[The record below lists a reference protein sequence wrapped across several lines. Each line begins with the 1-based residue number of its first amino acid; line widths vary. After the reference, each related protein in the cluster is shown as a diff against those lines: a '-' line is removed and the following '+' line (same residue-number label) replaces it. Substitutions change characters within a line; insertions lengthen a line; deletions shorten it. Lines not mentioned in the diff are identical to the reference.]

1 MVIKVTVFY
10 KNVATITLQISFS
23 IIFFIIVNYNYN
35 IIMKIDS
42 VLLDL
47 EVIRQLNEN
56 DKLSVITLI
65 GSTRLAV
72 DSCKY
77 TSALTRYY
85 YNYNR
90 ETTITYLENLT
101 GTIEKTAEFLI
112 NGDHSEEC
120 ETIYAALINA
130 LKGLENLKITYISD
144 SIIVAKLTLLINKFK
159 AVAKKVDNCLTNC
172 ANYINDCESS
182 SNSKASIINDEA

>member
-1 MVIKVTVFY
+1 M
-10 KNVATITLQISFS
+10 N
-23 IIFFIIVNYNYN
+23 
-35 IIMKIDS
+35 IDS

-56 DKLSVITLI
+56 DKLSVITLV

-72 DSCKY
+72 DSSKY

-90 ETTITYLENLT
+90 ETTIIYLENLT

-112 NGDHSEEC
+112 NGDHSEE
-120 ETIYAALINA
+120 
-130 LKGLENLKITYISD
+130 
-144 SIIVAKLTLLINKFK
+144 
-159 AVAKKVDNCLTNC
+159 
-172 ANYINDCESS
+172 
-182 SNSKASIINDEA
+182 

>member
-1 MVIKVTVFY
+1 M
-10 KNVATITLQISFS
+10 N
-23 IIFFIIVNYNYN
+23 
-35 IIMKIDS
+35 IDS

-56 DKLSVITLI
+56 DKLSVITLV

-72 DSCKY
+72 DSSKY
-77 TSALTRYY
+77 TSPITRYY

-90 ETTITYLENLT
+90 ETTISYLENLT
-101 GTIEKTAEFLI
+101 ASIEKTSEFLI

-120 ETIYAALINA
+120 ETINDALLNA

-144 SIIVAKLTLLINKFK
+144 SIIVAKLTLIINKFK
-159 AVAKKVDNCLTNC
+159 TITKKLENCLTNSS
-172 ANYINDCESS
+172 NYINDYESS
-182 SNSKASIINDEA
+182 SNSKSEVTNDN

>member
-1 MVIKVTVFY
+1 M
-10 KNVATITLQISFS
+10 N
-23 IIFFIIVNYNYN
+23 
-35 IIMKIDS
+35 IDS

-56 DKLSVITLI
+56 DKLSVISLI

-72 DSCKY
+72 DSSKY
-77 TSALTRYY
+77 TSAITRYY

-90 ETTITYLENLT
+90 ETTVTYLENLT

-120 ETIYAALINA
+120 ETFTSALENA

-144 SIIVAKLTLLINKFK
+144 SIIVAKLTLIINKFK
-159 AVAKKVDNCLTNC
+159 TVAKKLTICLTNS
-172 ANYINDCESS
+172 ANFINDYPSS
-182 SNSKASIINDEA
+182 SNSKTESNNDQ

>member
-1 MVIKVTVFY
+1 M
-10 KNVATITLQISFS
+10 N
-23 IIFFIIVNYNYN
+23 
-35 IIMKIDS
+35 IDS

-47 EVIRQLNEN
+47 EVIRQLNEH
-56 DKLSVITLI
+56 DKLSVITLV

-72 DSCKY
+72 DSSKY

-90 ETTITYLENLT
+90 ETTIIYLENLT

-120 ETIYAALINA
+120 ETIITALTNA

-144 SIIVAKLTLLINKFK
+144 SIIVAKLTLIINKFK
-159 AVAKKVDNCLTNC
+159 YIAKKLENSLTNC
-172 ANYINDCESS
+172 ADYINNYESS
-182 SNSKASIINDEA
+182 SESKATTNNED

>member
-1 MVIKVTVFY
+1 M
-10 KNVATITLQISFS
+10 N
-23 IIFFIIVNYNYN
+23 
-35 IIMKIDS
+35 IDS

-47 EVIRQLNEN
+47 EVIRQINET

-72 DSCKY
+72 DTSKY
-77 TSALTRYY
+77 TSSITRYY

-90 ETTITYLENLT
+90 ETTISYLETLT
-101 GTIEKTAEFLI
+101 ANIEKTSEFLI

-120 ETIYAALINA
+120 ETINDALLNA

-144 SIIVAKLTLLINKFK
+144 SIIVAKLTLIINKFK
-159 AVAKKVDNCLTNC
+159 TITKKLDNCLTNST
-172 ANYINDCESS
+172 NYINDYESS
-182 SNSKASIINDEA
+182 SDSKSEIINDN

>member
-1 MVIKVTVFY
+1 M
-10 KNVATITLQISFS
+10 N
-23 IIFFIIVNYNYN
+23 
-35 IIMKIDS
+35 IDS

-72 DSCKY
+72 DSSKY
-77 TSALTRYY
+77 TSPLTRYY

-144 SIIVAKLTLLINKFK
+144 SIIVAKLTLIINKFK
-159 AVAKKVDNCLTNC
+159 YVAKKLENSLTNC
-172 ANYINDCESS
+172 ADYINNYESS
-182 SNSKASIINDEA
+182 SESKATTNNED